1 MRQKRESKDTWFKE
15 NIKKTFLRQN
25 IPEIWNTMKRPNLT
39 ITGIE
44 EEEESQIYSAEN
56 IFNKTVEFLT

>member
-1 MRQKRESKDTWFKE
+1 
-15 NIKKTFLRQN
+15 
-25 IPEIWNTMKRPNLT
+25 MKRPNLT